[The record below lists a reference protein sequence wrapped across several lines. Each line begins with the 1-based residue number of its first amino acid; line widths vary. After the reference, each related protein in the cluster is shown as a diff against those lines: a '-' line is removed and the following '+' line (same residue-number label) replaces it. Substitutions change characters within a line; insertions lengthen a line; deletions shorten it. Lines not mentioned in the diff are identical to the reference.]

1 MSRLR
6 KDLIQQ
12 RFRRQLYNYRRH
24 AVVQESMAEHL
35 AALTSRLCSSQKM
48 ERVFE
53 IGAGS
58 AGLTAALLAKLQV
71 SHYFAN
77 DLVPESAE
85 LVERLLAD
93 MRLPRRSFSQVISN
107 NSTSRNSST

>member
-35 AALTSRLCSSQKM
+35 AALTSRLCSSQKWS
-48 ERVFE
+48 VC
-53 IGAGS
+53 
-58 AGLTAALLAKLQV
+58 LKLAPVQR
-71 SHYFAN
+71 A
-77 DLVPESAE
+77 
-85 LVERLLAD
+85 
-93 MRLPRRSFSQVISN
+93 
-107 NSTSRNSST
+107 